1 MVSQALGIKL
11 FKHRSRLGSRI
22 PLSNTKCGNFPVK
35 GTQHDRKTGGGRRE
49 ASMETRFAAIMSQQG
64 QLLEHAGLAPN
75 DLGVLVFEAMNG
87 I

>member
-1 MVSQALGIKL
+1 
-11 FKHRSRLGSRI
+11 
-22 PLSNTKCGNFPVK
+22 
-35 GTQHDRKTGGGRRE
+35 
-49 ASMETRFAAIMSQQG
+49 METRFAAIMSQQG